1 MSGTTGQK
9 PHFSEQMECC
19 IAVAKGIAAKE
30 GVGAKLDPLHLV
42 IAAIRTAPEAARAA
56 FDKTGHSWQQV
67 QTQCPEVKTDVSA
80 EVSEKPMFLVRE
92 LRNVISNLST
102 HSNRGNR
109 NAPIETGELLT
120 LILQNPS
127 IRLREFLR
135 RIRRTN
141 TTKDKEAKETADPP
155 YRSFR
160 EYLTARRELWSLRQM
175 AWGAVEKY
183 SKHNGEKKQMLANQR
198 HQERLLSKLARL
210 EGQSARRAE
219 TSTTAAIP
227 LRQIGIE
234 YQLLPLQAELIEG
247 LLLHELYGTLGPFD
261 IPLSAREIA
270 QMIAPETYPRNCLKV
285 IEALTGLEKHGL
297 VKLSERND
305 ERCTP
310 SSRAWLKP
318 DILANLLAC
327 LANDII
333 DDTDVKAA
341 RRQLYE
347 SATWPL

>member
-1 MSGTTGQK
+1 MSGTAKQR
-9 PHFSEQMECC
+9 PRFSEQMERC
-19 IAVAKGIAAKE
+19 IAVSKGIAAKE
-30 GVGAKLDPLHLV
+30 DIGTRLDSLHLI
-42 IAAIRTAPEAARAA
+42 IAAIRAVPEAARVA
-56 FDKTGHSWQQV
+56 FENTGHSWQQV
-67 QTQCPEVKTDVSA
+67 QTQCPEVETDVSA
-80 EVSEKPMFLVRE
+80 EVSEKPMFMAKE
-92 LRNVISNLST
+92 LRDVVSKLSARMD
-102 HSNRGNR
+102 NCNGNT
-109 NAPIETGELLT
+109 PIKTEECLT

-160 EYLTARRELWSLRQM
+160 EYLTARRELWLLRQM

-183 SKHNGEKKQMLANQR
+183 SKHNGEKEQMFANQR
-198 HQERLLSKLARL
+198 HQEKLLSKLARL

-285 IEALTGLEKHGL
+285 IEALTGLGKHSL

-305 ERCTP
+305 EHCTP

-318 DILANLLAC
+318 NILANLLAC
-327 LANDII
+327 LANDVI

-347 SATWPL
+347 STTWPL